1 MKCPICNVELRASD
15 REGIEIDYCPQCRG
29 IWLDRDELDKIIE
42 RFMVDAE
49 EPGQACYGE
58 QRRAGGNGSGQR
70 SRYRP
75 GRHMDEEW
83 IDELLDFES

>member
-1 MKCPICNVELRASD
+1 MKCPICNVELRASE

-42 RFMVDAE
+42 QLMLDARG
-49 EPGQACYGE
+49 PGQECYGE
-58 QRRAGGNGSGQR
+58 HRGAGDNGSGQG

-83 IDELLDFES
+83 IDELFDFES